1 MTSFPKGLV
10 MEGRYS
16 FTVENIHD
24 LPGSTA
30 LIRLDRENEKLLRA
44 SAIWQDP
51 VEVEELDHDHVS
63 LELRRQDLKISLLL
77 DLVGELL
84 IRQSELPSLES
95 IQLTAT
101 SLEFS
106 NEICAVSN
114 GDKVKATLFLLPA
127 FPRALQF
134 YGDISRSEREGFS
147 ILTFQGTSIAVQDQI
162 EKIIF
167 THHRRSIAQGNAS
180 ARSAD
185 SSR

>member
-1 MTSFPKGLV
+1 MTSLPHGLV
-10 MEGRYS
+10 MEGSYS
-16 FTVENIHD
+16 FTVEKIQGVPTSTELLNI
-24 LPGSTA
+24 
-30 LIRLDRENEKLLRA
+30 DRENEKLFRT

-63 LELRRQDLKISLLL
+63 LELRRQDFKISLLL

-84 IRQSELPSLES
+84 IRQSELPPLES

-101 SLEFS
+101 GIEFS
-106 NEICAVSN
+106 NEVFAVGN

-134 YGDISRSEREGFS
+134 YGDITSSERKGFWVLS
-147 ILTFQGTSIAVQDQI
+147 FQGISIAVQDQI

-167 THHRRSIAQGNAS
+167 THHRRSIAQEHAGTRATD
-180 ARSAD
+180 A
-185 SSR
+185 

>member
-1 MTSFPKGLV
+1 MTSLPRGLV
-10 MEGRYS
+10 MEGTYS
-16 FTVENIHD
+16 FAVEKIQD
-24 LPGSTA
+24 VPASTE
-30 LIRLDRENEKLLRA
+30 LLSIDKENEKLLRA

-51 VEVEELDHDHVS
+51 VEVEESDHDHVS

-84 IRQSELPSLES
+84 IRQSELPPLEL

-101 SLEFS
+101 GIEFS
-106 NEICAVSN
+106 SKICTVDS

-134 YGDISRSEREGFS
+134 YGSITSSARKGFS
-147 ILTFQGTSIAVQDQI
+147 ILSFQETSIAVQDQL

-167 THHRRSIAQGNAS
+167 THHRRSIAQEHAG
-180 ARSAD
+180 ARSTDA
-185 SSR
+185 

>member
-1 MTSFPKGLV
+1 VTSLPQSLV

-16 FTVENIHD
+16 FTVEKIQAIPSSTELLNID
-24 LPGSTA
+24 K
-30 LIRLDRENEKLLRA
+30 ENEKLLRT

-51 VEVEELDHDHVS
+51 IEVEELDHVS

-84 IRQSELPSLES
+84 IRKSELPPLES

-101 SLEFS
+101 SIEFP
-106 NEICAVSN
+106 NEVCALN
-114 GDKVKATLFLLPA
+114 DGDQVKAVLFLLPA

-134 YGDISRSEREGFS
+134 YGEITGSERKGFS
-147 ILTFQGTSIAVQDQI
+147 ALEFQGTSIAVQDQI

-167 THHRRSIAQGNAS
+167 THHRRSIAQEHAGTRETGA
-180 ARSAD
+180 
-185 SSR
+185 